1 MTNAMSSIR
10 PWEQLTLVSTAE
22 LDSEELRL
30 GDDPIALSVASHRQF
45 VNSGGRTRWAALES
59 QTPSTHDRD
68 VARDLRT
75 HYKGALTVRGLKG
88 PKLTPF
94 QRDLYELLSTE
105 RFTKKHLGMVYR
117 LPYFYQEDQ
126 QRAQIT
132 REFPHWP
139 GRPLANL
146 TTMGKETRYL
156 QLIEIIFKSRR
167 SSEVYEYWFGDTEGQ
182 PCMWAVQASSPL
194 RSLVDSIIRPG
205 HVKLRA
211 SWHVLTNR
219 YMSMPYYQVGEPEL
233 AA

>member
-1 MTNAMSSIR
+1 
-10 PWEQLTLVSTAE
+10 
-22 LDSEELRL
+22 
-30 GDDPIALSVASHRQF
+30 
-45 VNSGGRTRWAALES
+45 
-59 QTPSTHDRD
+59 
-68 VARDLRT
+68 
-75 HYKGALTVRGLKG
+75 
-88 PKLTPF
+88 
-94 QRDLYELLSTE
+94 LYELLSTE

-126 QRAQIT
+126 QRAQVA

-205 HVKLRA
+205 RTLVDSIIRPGHVKLRA

-219 YMSMPYYQVGEPEL
+219 YMSMPYYQIGEPEL